1 MVLPASRIVSVT
13 TTNDYASLYRRFRPQ
28 RFSEVL
34 GQDHVTNALRNAV
47 KNGRVGHAY
56 LFSGPR
62 GTGKTSSARIL
73 AKALNCTNRI
83 DGEPCCECSS
93 CIAIADGRSMDV
105 IEVDAASNSGVDAIK
120 NLIAL
125 APVGTIGEW
134 KVYILDEVHML
145 TTAAS
150 NALLK
155 TLEEPPSH
163 VIFVLATTDPQKVLP
178 TIASRTQ
185 SFEFR
190 LLDSDTLEELVASVL
205 SRAELEVDTDGVGY
219 VVKKGRGSA
228 RDTLSFLDQVVAL
241 GSIDD
246 TARGI
251 DEIFSAVIE
260 GDAVKVLQGVD
271 LASKKGLEPARIVAE
286 LSSIARE
293 SFIESLSPSYS
304 KNNLPTRRIV
314 RIIETLGE
322 ASTKFRDNLDP
333 RGILEATLIK
343 LALRPS
349 GLEKE
354 VEEFV
359 VAEVNRAI
367 NYVIKE
373 YLPQL
378 GERASGSGGASPV
391 GPSSGGPS
399 SGGSSSGGPTRPFD
413 NGQGEQSVPQNTAA
427 NIAQVRDN
435 LQNTPIRKPPEPSL
449 SGRLGTVNSSLGSRL
464 QQPPVEQTEIRPA
477 PKVEAPSPAPT
488 PIQSARPYSAGMIRS
503 EWRAIVASLKFPK
516 FELTIL
522 EDATVTE
529 AGERLEVA
537 SSNSLLKDRIE
548 AKLPELTAEINR
560 RFPSW
565 NGYVALVQLADK
577 SIEEHDDPVYEVVE
591 KLDRRAVQ
599 RQILNVFPNA
609 SFGAIER
616 P

>member
-125 APVGTIGEW
+125 APVGTVGEW

-190 LLDSDTLEELVASVL
+190 LLDADTLKVLVASVL
-205 SRAELEVDTDGVGY
+205 SRADLEVDTDGVGY

-246 TARGI
+246 SAKGI
-251 DEIFSAVIE
+251 DEIFSAIIV
-260 GDAVKVLQGVD
+260 GDAVKVLQGVE

-293 SFIESLSPSYS
+293 SFIESLSPNYS

-378 GERASGSGGASPV
+378 GERALGSGGASPV
-391 GPSSGGPS
+391 GASP
-399 SGGSSSGGPTRPFD
+399 GGPTRPFD
-413 NGQGEQSVPQNTAA
+413 NSQGEQSAPQNTAA

-464 QQPPVEQTEIRPA
+464 QPTPVEQSEVRTA
-477 PKVEAPSPAPT
+477 PKAEAPRLAPT

-522 EDATVTE
+522 EDAMVTE
-529 AGERLEVA
+529 VGERLEVA
-537 SSNSLLKDRIE
+537 SSNSLLEDRIE

-565 NGYVALVQLADK
+565 NGYVSLVQLTDE
-577 SIEEHDDPVYEVVE
+577 SDVEDDDPVYEVGE
-591 KLDRRAVQ
+591 KLDRKAVQ

-609 SFGAIER
+609 SFSAIEKA
-616 P
+616 

>member
-1 MVLPASRIVSVT
+1 
-13 TTNDYASLYRRFRPQ
+13 
-28 RFSEVL
+28 
-34 GQDHVTNALRNAV
+34 
-47 KNGRVGHAY
+47 
-56 LFSGPR
+56 
-62 GTGKTSSARIL
+62 
-73 AKALNCTNRI
+73 
-83 DGEPCCECSS
+83 
-93 CIAIADGRSMDV
+93 MDV

-125 APVGTIGEW
+125 APVGTVGEW

-190 LLDSDTLEELVASVL
+190 LLDSDTLEELVTSVL
-205 SRAELEVDTDGVGY
+205 SRAELEIDTDGVGY

-246 TARGI
+246 SARGI
-251 DEIFSAVIE
+251 EEIYSAIVD

-286 LSSIARE
+286 LSSLARE
-293 SFIESLSPSYS
+293 SFIASLDPTYS
-304 KNNLPTRRIV
+304 KANLPTRRIV

-378 GERASGSGGASPV
+378 SDRSDSASASTNPISGNRGSASASTENSYSRGESVAP
-391 GPSSGGPS
+391 
-399 SGGSSSGGPTRPFD
+399 
-413 NGQGEQSVPQNTAA
+413 QSTAA

-435 LQNTPIRKPPEPSL
+435 LQNAPVRKPPEPSL
-449 SGRLGTVNSSLGSRL
+449 SGRLGAAPTSSLGSRL
-464 QQPPVEQTEIRPA
+464 KSPPEPSRANMEPKVDAPISETPISETPIARPA
-477 PKVEAPSPAPT
+477 TADVSPKVEATVATKVQPT
-488 PIQSARPYSAGMIRS
+488 PVGRAYVPGMIQS
-503 EWRAIVASLKFPK
+503 EWRAIVASLKFPR
-516 FELTIL
+516 FEITVL
-522 EDATVTE
+522 EDATVIE
-529 AGERLEVA
+529 VGERLEVA

-548 AKLPELTAEINR
+548 AKVPELVAEINR

-565 NGYVALVQLADK
+565 NGYVTLVQLTETSADDD
-577 SIEEHDDPVYEVVE
+577 DDPVYEAGE
-591 KLDRRAVQ
+591 ELDRRAIQ

-609 SFGAIER
+609 TFSAIEKA
-616 P
+616 

>member
-1 MVLPASRIVSVT
+1 
-13 TTNDYASLYRRFRPQ
+13 
-28 RFSEVL
+28 
-34 GQDHVTNALRNAV
+34 
-47 KNGRVGHAY
+47 
-56 LFSGPR
+56 
-62 GTGKTSSARIL
+62 
-73 AKALNCTNRI
+73 
-83 DGEPCCECSS
+83 
-93 CIAIADGRSMDV
+93 MDV

-125 APVGTIGEW
+125 APVGTVGEW

-190 LLDSDTLEELVASVL
+190 LLDQDTLEELVSSVL
-205 SRAELEVDTDGVGY
+205 SRAELEIDTDGVGY

-246 TARGI
+246 SARGI
-251 DEIFSAVIE
+251 EEIFSAVVE
-260 GDAVKVLQGVD
+260 EDAVKVLQGVD

-286 LSSIARE
+286 LSSLARE
-293 SFIESLSPSYS
+293 AFISSLAPNYTKS
-304 KNNLPTRRIV
+304 NLPTRRIV

-378 GERASGSGGASPV
+378 GDRSN
-391 GPSSGGPS
+391 
-399 SGGSSSGGPTRPFD
+399 GGSTPTNLASTPAFASSPSQD
-413 NGQGEQSVPQNTAA
+413 NNHGERVQSAPQSAAA

-435 LQNTPIRKPPEPSL
+435 LQNAPIRKPPEPSL
-449 SGRLGTVNSSLGSRL
+449 SGRLGAPSTSVGSRL
-464 QQPPVEQTEIRPA
+464 QPPAASA
-477 PKVEAPSPAPT
+477 PKAEPHLAEPPKDTQSQSVGVKAAQMPA
-488 PIQSARPYSAGMIRS
+488 QSGRPYIPGMIQS
-503 EWRAIVASLKFPK
+503 EWRAIVASLKFPR
-516 FELTIL
+516 FEITVL

-529 AGERLEVA
+529 VGERLEVA

-548 AKLPELTAEINR
+548 AKLPELKAEINR

-565 NGYVALVQLADK
+565 KGYVTLVQL
-577 SIEEHDDPVYEVVE
+577 SEESPDDEEDPIHEVGE
-591 KLDRRAVQ
+591 ELDRRAVQ

-609 SFGAIER
+609 KFSAIEKA
-616 P
+616 